1 VPVRPRAAHMRAFL
15 HADDVTAAIFDDAGR
30 GG

>member
-1 VPVRPRAAHMRAFL
+1 VLPRAAELHAFL